1 MKKIKH
7 FIIGI
12 TVVIVLI
19 INLVNCS
26 NNPKTSEI
34 KKEVVENEQ
43 FDDSKSL
50 LDIMDSV
57 AASIAAEQEIEN
69 SNDLSYHERSED
81 VIEYKL
87 IKNHRHDL
95 IKEVQPPK
103 IKVVGHWGKGIIT
116 GRFTG
121 NKTDTIWLEE
131 YEYEI
136 GNITYPM
143 YMAKSNIPNFPEIE
157 MYGRSSGTAYI
168 INEGD
173 LDRDGNDEWGW
184 MIGNHLA
191 DTDLEY
197 HIVRYND
204 NGYWE
209 ELVDENGNPY
219 EFSGKERH
227 SGIDFFTKGPKKG
240 TITIS
245 HYYWPEEPGSQR
257 EVKDTIWKPIWNKID
272 IN

>member
-1 MKKIKH
+1 MKNKTCLIL
-7 FIIGI
+7 GI
-12 TVVIVLI
+12 CSLMLNVVS
-19 INLVNCS
+19 CS
-26 NNPKTSEI
+26 NHSQSIEI
-34 KKEVVENEQ
+34 IKEEDKIQNH
-43 FDDSKSL
+43 DNSKSL
-50 LDIMDSV
+50 LDIMDSI
-57 AASIAAEQEIEN
+57 ATSIAAEQEIEN
-69 SNDLSYHERSED
+69 YNDLSYHERSED
-81 VIEYKL
+81 IIEYKL

-103 IKVVGHWGKGIIT
+103 IKVVGHWRKEIIT

-157 MYGRSSGTAYI
+157 MYWRSSGTAYI

-173 LDRDGNDEWGW
+173 LDRDGKDEWGW

-191 DTDLEY
+191 DADLEY

-209 ELVDENGNPY
+209 ELVDEDGDPY
-219 EFSGKERH
+219 DFSGEERH

-240 TITIS
+240 TIIIS
-245 HYYWPEEPGSQR
+245 HFYWPEEPGSQR
-257 EVKDTIWKPIWNKID
+257 EVKTIIDNPRWQKI
-272 IN
+272 